1 MSEDREEIYDF
12 SDADDFIKNVKEI
25 DMTFK
30 DHRADDDFERML
42 AELNGKVNPKPEASA
57 EPDIEPEDDSIA
69 AALAA
74 RSAAKRAA
82 EEQARRDAEE
92 RAKREA
98 EEKARHP
105 VGCHDIGIGNLVV
118 ELALLSVDAG
128 DLGVNAFHLGADAL
142 ALLGEGGIGTANLV
156 ARSL

>member
-42 AELNGKVNPKPEASA
+42 AELNGKVNPKPKASA

-98 EEKARHP
+98 EEKARQAAEAEKAIP
-105 VGCHDIGIGNLVV
+105 
-118 ELALLSVDAG
+118 
-128 DLGVNAFHLGADAL
+128 
-142 ALLGEGGIGTANLV
+142 
-156 ARSL
+156 SLTRFA